1 MRYTLTLYL
10 LERSTV
16 CWVFPEPVFTPG
28 AILCHGVHARL
39 FGKPNWQVMSPLE
52 PLVQGRKHASAR
64 LGDATQ
70 VL

>member
-1 MRYTLTLYL
+1 MRYTLNLYL
-10 LERSTV
+10 LERLTV

-28 AILCHGVHARL
+28 TILRYGVHARL
-39 FGKPNWQVMSPLE
+39 LGKPDWQVMFPLE
-52 PLVQGRKHASAR
+52 PLVQGRKHISVR